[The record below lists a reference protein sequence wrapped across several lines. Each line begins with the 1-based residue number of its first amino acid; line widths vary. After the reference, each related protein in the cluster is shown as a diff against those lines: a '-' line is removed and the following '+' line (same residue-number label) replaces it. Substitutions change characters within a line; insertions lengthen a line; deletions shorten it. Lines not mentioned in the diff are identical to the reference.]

1 MNMQSTKELISPD
14 TIESA
19 YTYDQ
24 YIDLVEKL
32 LDENKTTGENHSEAM
47 LHYTKMNTYR
57 MKRHDKHIELS
68 ESLKKKLE
76 NLNRKLIWLVL
87 TEGWCG
93 DAAQNVPVINKMAE
107 ATPNITL
114 RLILRD
120 EHLEIMDDFLTD
132 GKSRSIPKLICLDAE
147 TYEVLGTWGPRPQT
161 AQQMSSE
168 IRQLEGPSRK
178 EAAERLHKWYADNK
192 SYEIQEEFEELLDK
206 WDD

>member
-1 MNMQSTKELISPD
+1 MQSTKELISAD